1 MPALVLRNVRPFG
14 GEPSDLA
21 IGDGRI
27 INAGQ
32 TPADARELDCTGLI
46 ALTGLVDLHAHLRE
60 PGRPDTE
67 TVESGT
73 SAAARGG
80 YTAIFRDGQHQPCG
94 RFRCGCRKRC
104 RPRPPGCSL

>member
-32 TPADARELDCTGLI
+32 TPADARALDCTGLI

-73 SAAARGG
+73 SAVWRRPLLSGSSSTRTRSCSWPGVRAVRRAQGVSG
-80 YTAIFRDGQHQPCG
+80 RDP
-94 RFRCGCRKRC
+94 
-104 RPRPPGCSL
+104 